1 MLRTYQKRLIAAAL
15 IALTACPAALA
26 ARFID
31 TSGNWA
37 ETYVN
42 ILSDK
47 GVIAPESDGK
57 FKPDEPISRAVLAAW
72 MVKILGLE
80 NQPVPATPSFPDV
93 KSTDW
98 FFRDVEIIRQ
108 NNYISGYA
116 DGFRPNQ
123 FIQKGE
129 VISIIARALNRAAPD
144 ETQIEDELSKYKD
157 ASKVPAWARVGVAES
172 SLVGILLVGPDTKSI
187 GADKLATRADATALL
202 YKLDEYLARRDGV
215 DAVRQATGG
224 RLPPQANGA
233 PVYGQPPPGSAGGQP
248 PTGIAVGQPPASG
261 APGYGQAPPT
271 AGGDYFGAQSQVSA
285 PHFQY
290 GSAYPPPPSYGTPS
304 PSAPPQSGIASFGV
318 RPPAG
323 TAPLQGG
330 VIVLAAGTRF
340 RVELKNTLSSGST
353 QKGEEIRAT
362 INEPIYANGTEVIP
376 AGSRLVGEAVSVT
389 SAHRFHAGANGKMDI
404 KFTSIETP
412 DGRKIQ
418 LSASVDEAEQRMTG
432 GTTAGRVGK
441 GLVTTGVGAASG
453 AVLGTALGAIVGGT
467 SGGDMGS
474 AVGMGAVF
482 GTALG
487 AGVGGV
493 GALVRKGS
501 EVKLTAGSFL
511 PLKLDDS
518 MTVQLP
524 QFSTSNQYPRRN

>member
-1 MLRTYQKRLIAAAL
+1 MLRIYQKRLIAAGL
-15 IALTACPAALA
+15 IALAACPGALA

-47 GVIAPESDGK
+47 GVIAAEPDGK
-57 FKPDEPISRAVLAAW
+57 FKPDDPISRAVLAAW

-80 NQPVPATPSFPDV
+80 NQPVPSTPSFPDV
-93 KSTDW
+93 KSSDW
-98 FFRDVEIIRQ
+98 FYRDVEIIRQ

-129 VISIIARALNRAAPD
+129 VISIIARALNRTAPD

-202 YKLDEYLARRDGV
+202 YKLDEYMARRDGV
-215 DAVRQATGG
+215 DAVKQATGG
-224 RLPPQANGA
+224 RLPP
-233 PVYGQPPPGSAGGQP
+233 PGNA
-248 PTGIAVGQPPASG
+248 
-261 APGYGQAPPT
+261 APGYGQPPT
-271 AGGDYFGAQSQVSA
+271 TGGDYFGAQSQGA
-285 PHFQY
+285 ATHFQY
-290 GSAYPPPPSYGTPS
+290 GSAYPPPPFYSSAPGANGTP
-304 PSAPPQSGIASFGV
+304 PQNGAFNAPPGAAPPQSGATSFGV
-318 RPPAG
+318 RPLVGA
-323 TAPLQGG
+323 APLQGG

-362 INEPIYANGTEVIP
+362 INEPIFANGTEVIP

-418 LSASVDEAEQRMTG
+418 LSASVDETEQRMTG

-482 GTALG
+482 GTAIG

-493 GALVRKGS
+493 GAIVRKGS

-518 MTVQLP
+518 MKVQLP
-524 QFSTSNQYPRRN
+524 QFSTGNPYPPRN